1 MVIQVLNLYR
11 LKPIRNYCVPN
22 WDSFKSE
29 RKKEKKEL
37 TLTFLPEASTSTVRP
52 PPIPK
57 GLSVLIFLPV
67 PQTTAKEE
75 ARRPRDGR
83 PWALA
88 DATRADDEIME
99 AAIAAAAA
107 SVFTRSSS
115 VMMRLTT
122 A

>member
-1 MVIQVLNLYR
+1 MFQTRIHSSQ
-11 LKPIRNYCVPN
+11 K
-22 WDSFKSE
+22 E
-29 RKKEKKEL
+29 RKKASKKERTNKL
-37 TLTFLPEASTSTVRP
+37 TLTFLPEASWSTVRP

-67 PQTTAKEE
+67 PQTTAKED

-88 DATRADDEIME
+88 GAARADDEIME